1 MIIHFPQT
9 AMRRRELLSSPRW
22 LLDKARR
29 VQFGCSLCLRVFSF
43 ICVNNTWCSWRNKR
57 TKMYIV
63 ILLSSLKSWTS
74 NIQYTYSMVV
84 ISYEICSTVYVFSA
98 QHRPKTRDYSLTFPR
113 KLSIYSWVSWY
124 HWFSILNCAYII
136 FHCTQEASNLI
147 YTNCTIILSLK
158 LVEYS
163 FFLP

>member
-74 NIQYTYSMVV
+74 NIQCIVWLLYHMRY
-84 ISYEICSTVYVFSA
+84 A